1 MIIDAHH
8 HIWRRDDLPW
18 LLGPM
23 QPRIFGPYEAIR
35 RDYPLTE
42 YLQDC
47 SGCGVTGSVYVQ
59 ANWAPGREYAEA
71 AWVQSVAD
79 AHGWPHA
86 IVACTD
92 LTAPDAAD
100 RLRELARIPLVRGIR
115 QQMHW
120 HENPSYRFAAR
131 ADLVCDPAVRRSVAR
146 LEEYGWCFDLQV
158 FPGQMR
164 HAAELVRSCPGVT
177 FVLQHAGMPENRS
190 AAGRAEWLDGMRR
203 LAGFP
208 NMVCKLSGLGTF
220 IHRND
225 PHHVA
230 EVVGQ
235 TLDIFGAGRAMFG
248 SNFPIEKLWTGYG
261 PLLDAYRA
269 ATSGLP
275 AAARRAIFHDTA
287 VRVYRPAPN
296 RSRGNDNGT

>member
-1 MIIDAHH
+1 MGTVGGGCARLAAGH
-8 HIWRRDDLPW
+8 RR
-18 LLGPM
+18 
-23 QPRIFGPYEAIR
+23 
-35 RDYPLTE
+35 
-42 YLQDC
+42 
-47 SGCGVTGSVYVQ
+47 VYRFD
-59 ANWAPGREYAEA
+59 G
-71 AWVQSVAD
+71 
-79 AHGWPHA
+79 
-86 IVACTD
+86 T
-92 LTAPDAAD
+92 

-131 ADLVCDPAVRRSVAR
+131 VDLVCDPAVRRSVAR

-177 FVLQHAGMPENRS
+177 FILQHAGMPEDRS
-190 AAGRAEWLDGMRR
+190 AAGRVEWLDGMRR
-203 LAGFP
+203 LAEFP

-225 PHHVA
+225 PQHVA

-248 SNFPIEKLWTGYG
+248 SNFPIEKLWTGFG